1 MASNKNI
8 SYLYPV
14 LSVIFILLSNFL
26 SPEIFES
33 TGYLFAVW
41 FAISFLQFGMG
52 WITNKYFDWGRG
64 TTVLLSVTISASIL
78 TLVLVTLMNSYFTQ
92 GTLLFESLIMYL
104 LRVILLSSMGLFGFA
119 VSEIYKSKKEFE
131 IANEKLKVYSE
142 TIGSSKREAELI
154 LREAQLKATQI
165 VSEAET
171 TSKNL
176 LLKKE
181 RIERE
186 LKEFIQIEKELIK
199 KYEE

>member
-1 MASNKNI
+1 
-8 SYLYPV
+8 
-14 LSVIFILLSNFL
+14 
-26 SPEIFES
+26 
-33 TGYLFAVW
+33 
-41 FAISFLQFGMG
+41 
-52 WITNKYFDWGRG
+52 
-64 TTVLLSVTISASIL
+64 
-78 TLVLVTLMNSYFTQ
+78 LMNTYFTQ
-92 GTLLFESLIMYL
+92 GILLFESLIMYL

-119 VSEIYKSKKEFE
+119 VSEIYKSKKEFD

-165 VSEAET
+165 VNEAET
-171 TSKNL
+171 TSKNI